1 MTLRKALRASTALTV
16 VSILGMAATVSLSIF
31 DEANAQTWNGAT
43 QDYGTATNWTP
54 NDVPDAAGESATFDG
69 AGADR

>member
-31 DEANAQTWNGAT
+31 DEANAQTWNGAGSGLWYR
-43 QDYGTATNWTP
+43 DKL
-54 NDVPDAAGESATFDG
+54 DAE
-69 AGADR
+69 